1 MKKHIKESL
10 KKNNDGSVML
20 TVLISFIFI
29 SVLVAIIMPLTV
41 MAYRM
46 KAVER
51 QTKDEFYY
59 VERALNDVYSG
70 IGKECSLELGRA
82 YSNTLA
88 KYDFTDN
95 TFAYEQFHSI
105 YVKKLVDILYDD
117 SDATITPQ
125 KKLVSKMNLYLT
137 SDIRDRAEVDSINDI
152 LFYDKD
158 TKSYVDKGHIDASK
172 YNKYSKI
179 KIEKVHVVT
188 KDRDYISSV
197 TTDVVI
203 EIPTLDFFK
212 INEKELDYA
221 LVGCKGIDFQGN
233 AEINGNVYGGSDSS
247 EHLGIQVGSMD
258 NSPTVTIKADYVISG
273 GDITTNRGTLNIDS
287 SYGSDNEIWCE
298 NLVFGNKK
306 YDITRKAISTINGN
320 SYVLNDLQV
329 EGKGA
334 NVTIKG
340 NYYGYGDEGTTLLS
354 KESVFKQ
361 NDDEEYDDDMKH
373 SQSSSIIV
381 NSSEASLDMTDIRTL
396 VLLGQAYIDH
406 NSKYDTTDEDT
417 KKETYKVD
425 GASRINNDG
434 TGESASIKA
443 SQELLLVPE
452 EFLDSSNPM
461 VYTGTLSMPNYEKLE
476 DLKTWINSNFSSVQ
490 LDESLI
496 KDVKLVKNGS
506 RYYAY
511 FYLKFK
517 DQQSEKNYINQ
528 IINCDVTADDS
539 SQKKPTL
546 QTIKRRILAASV
558 AQDSSIK
565 IGKYDSSNIDDPEKT
580 TRIYTKKGTVLFFD
594 KDTKQLDIRGNT
606 TNFAGYDSS
615 SGKMYNKYKY
625 LDTYLDFESDMS
637 KRVNETA
644 RDDDALPFGRLF
656 WMKGMQ
662 NDAGTGS
669 TPIKTVLDGVTVIV
683 YGGGDELDLNS
694 SDALGTSSSEQNA
707 FIIVDGDVL
716 VSQNTTINGFIIC
729 SGKITV
735 KNSAKLTVN
744 TDLSA
749 LQKRISAEIKEI
761 RGNITNNNPSA
772 TDLDNAYEKGYLIRY
787 LLLKYIPEYGV
798 TPEKYYDKSEAF
810 FAGVNGQINSPLRYL
825 IKSKESQES
834 TYNVN
839 SDYTQFI
846 TLENWKKTGAGGQ

>member
-1 MKKHIKESL
+1 MNKL
-10 KKNNDGSVML
+10 KKINFIWNNQGSVIL
-20 TVLISFIFI
+20 TVLISFMFI

-95 TFAYEQFHSI
+95 TFAYEQFHLI

-137 SDIRDRAEVDSINDI
+137 SDIRGRAEVNSVNDI

-158 TKSYVDKGHIDASK
+158 TKSYVDKEHIDASK

-179 KIEKVHVVT
+179 KIEQLHVASIN
-188 KDRDYISSV
+188 RDFVSSV
-197 TTDVVI
+197 TTDMVI
-203 EIPTLDFFK
+203 EIPTIDFFK
-212 INEKELDYA
+212 VNEKELDYA

-233 AEINGNVYGGSDSS
+233 AEINGNVYGGSKASDYV
-247 EHLGIQVGSMD
+247 GIQVGSVD
-258 NSPTVTIKADYVISG
+258 NEPLVTIKADYIISG
-273 GDITTNRGTLNIDS
+273 GDITVNRGELNIGS
-287 SYGSDNEIWCE
+287 KYGSDNEIWFE
-298 NLVFGNKK
+298 NIIFGNEK
-306 YDITRKAISTINGN
+306 YDSSRTAKANIDGN
-320 SYVLNDLQV
+320 LYALNDLQG

-334 NVTIKG
+334 DVTITG
-340 NYYGYGDEGTTLLS
+340 NYYGYGDEGTTLKS
-354 KESVFKQ
+354 KESIFKQ
-361 NDDEEYDDDMKH
+361 NDDEEYDDDMRH

-381 NSSEASLDMTDIRTL
+381 NSSAANLDMSNIRSL

-406 NSKYDTTDEDT
+406 NSKYDAEDS
-417 KKETYKVD
+417 ETYKVYGD
-425 GASRINNDG
+425 TKMKDDG

-452 EFLDSSNPM
+452 EFLDFSNPTE
-461 VYTGTLSMPNYEKLE
+461 YTGSSIIPNDEKKNK
-476 DLKTWINSNFSSVQ
+476 LKNWVNTNFSDVG
-490 LDESLI
+490 LATDPI
-496 KDVKLVKNGS
+496 KDVKLVKNGPK
-506 RYYAY
+506 YYAY
-511 FYLKFK
+511 LYLNF
-517 DQQSEKNYINQ
+517 DNQQSEKNYIDQ
-528 IINCDVTADDS
+528 IINCEINEDDS
-539 SQKKPTL
+539 LQMKPSK
-546 QTIKRRILAASV
+546 QTMKRRILFASL
-558 AQDSSIK
+558 AQGSSIK
-565 IGKYDSSNIDDPEKT
+565 IGKYDASAPSDIEKT

-594 KDTKQLDIRGNT
+594 KDTEKLDIRGNT
-606 TNFAGYDSS
+606 TDFAGYDSS
-615 SGKMYNKYKY
+615 AGNMYNKYKY

-637 KRVNETA
+637 KLVNETA
-644 RDDDALPFGRLF
+644 HDDDALPFGRLF
-656 WMKGMQ
+656 WMKGIQ

-761 RGNITNNNPSA
+761 RGNITNNNPSV

-798 TPEKYYDKSEAF
+798 TPEKYYDKSEVFSVGA
-810 FAGVNGQINSPLRYL
+810 NSQINSPLRYL